1 MVSSLHSRSR
11 HQIDRTGWDAVLG
24 DQLVGTTKGITFR
37 LVVEERP
44 AHDFDLTLRQV
55 NTPDEFR
62 WRGEM
67 WGVLAGTHFPLS
79 NISRRSCADPPHTC
93 RIIYWDHGV
102 VHGPFHGEL
111 YRFVLIR
118 RHPLGE
124 NPKLL
129 FLLRLRNFR
138 RSRTLRYLSSDDSLR
153 IPSRPVPIMA
163 AIWRYG
169 FPRQLAFGS

>member
-67 WGVLAGTHFPLS
+67 WGVLAGTHF
-79 NISRRSCADPPHTC
+79 RFQTFHADPARTH
-93 RIIYWDHGV
+93 
-102 VHGPFHGEL
+102 
-111 YRFVLIR
+111 LI
-118 RHPLGE
+118 HAESYTG
-124 NPKLL
+124 
-129 FLLRLRNFR
+129 
-138 RSRTLRYLSSDDSLR
+138 
-153 IPSRPVPIMA
+153 IMA
-163 AIWRYG
+163 WFMGYSMASST
-169 FPRQLAFGS
+169 ASS